1 MKDYQ
6 LEYSKWLQ
14 HETLDESL
22 LKELKEIH
30 NQSEEI
36 AERFHKD
43 LEFGTGGL
51 RGIISAGTN
60 RINIYTIR
68 KTTLGLANYI
78 ISQGPKA
85 MKQGVAIAYD
95 SRKFSKE
102 FAEEAAKVL
111 ATKNIQ
117 VYLFSELK
125 PTPLLS
131 FAVRK
136 LGAYSGIVITA
147 SHNPPE
153 YNGYKVYN
161 QFGGQV
167 TEEIVADIYEQIALI
182 EDALHFDVID
192 LQTGMDS
199 GLITVLQDEI
209 DQEYLLAVEQLQL
222 NKELTMKNGG
232 QVTIVYT
239 PLHGTGNKLVR
250 RILAQAGFT
259 NVYVV
264 PEQEHPDAEFRTVAA
279 PNPEDL
285 SVFALAEIL
294 AKQQEADI
302 IMATDPD
309 ADRLGVLVKNAKG
322 DYQGLSG
329 NQLGALILNY
339 LLEERKK
346 ANRLPVN
353 GVLLKTIVT
362 SELGQRIAEKYQV
375 QTVNTLTGFKYI
387 GEKIREFEL
396 SKQYSF
402 LFGYEESYGFLAYDI
417 ARDKDAVQIAGLV
430 AEMVLKYKLLGKNL
444 FEVLEDIYQE
454 HSFHVEDLIA
464 KTFSGIEGSKRIEQ
478 IVGFFRE
485 NPLKNINGIPVV
497 GLEDYLKGQK
507 IAYPTSTV
515 TEITLPKANVL
526 KILLADGS
534 WIAVRPSGTE
544 PKIKF
549 YVAVVA
555 DKYSFALTKLEKL
568 KEEILKMI
576 SI

>member
-6 LEYSKWLQ
+6 LEYNKWLH

-30 NQSEEI
+30 NQTEEI

-209 DQEYLLAVEQLQL
+209 DQEYLQAVEQLQL
-222 NKELTMKNGG
+222 NKELTKKNGG

-239 PLHGTGNKLVR
+239 PLHGTGNKLAR
-250 RILAQAGFT
+250 RVLAQAGFT

-402 LFGYEESYGFLAYDI
+402 LFGYEESY
-417 ARDKDAVQIAGLV
+417 
-430 AEMVLKYKLLGKNL
+430 
-444 FEVLEDIYQE
+444 
-454 HSFHVEDLIA
+454 
-464 KTFSGIEGSKRIEQ
+464 
-478 IVGFFRE
+478 
-485 NPLKNINGIPVV
+485 
-497 GLEDYLKGQK
+497 
-507 IAYPTSTV
+507 
-515 TEITLPKANVL
+515 
-526 KILLADGS
+526 
-534 WIAVRPSGTE
+534 
-544 PKIKF
+544 
-549 YVAVVA
+549 
-555 DKYSFALTKLEKL
+555 
-568 KEEILKMI
+568 
-576 SI
+576 

>member
-68 KTTLGLANYI
+68 KATLGLANYI

-182 EDALHFDVID
+182 EDVLYFDVVD
-192 LQTGMDS
+192 LQSGMDS

-209 DQEYLLAVEQLQL
+209 DQEYLQAVEQLQL
-222 NKELTMKNGG
+222 NKELTKKNGG